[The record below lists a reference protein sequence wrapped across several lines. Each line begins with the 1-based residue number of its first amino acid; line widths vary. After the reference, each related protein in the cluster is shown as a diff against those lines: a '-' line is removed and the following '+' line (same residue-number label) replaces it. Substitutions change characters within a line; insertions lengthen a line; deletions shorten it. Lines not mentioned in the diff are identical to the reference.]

1 MLSVYAS
8 RRRIASRRRKRPSPH
23 CRRTVKRTKPVKIRD
38 KKRHFYHNGY
48 IFIVWWFFFLMT
60 LEDKLTPPSTP
71 PSVDSTAAKSRITP
85 QVSEASGS
93 YENGDIDLMDIAKK
107 MYHDQFVSIQP
118 EEYTQF
124 LAAADA
130 ESEKIRD
137 YYMDLFTWHS
147 NLLTSTRM
155 LCAKLHLKGESQEI
169 DRILS
174 SFTKSYIRQ
183 HPCNVFATQ
192 NFEKIYIVLYLIILL
207 NTALH
212 NHELANKSKISQ
224 TEYVRNTF
232 LTFVQQDAR
241 NSKSL
246 SIKQRIVIERELC
259 EFYDDLVRHELHLKD
274 LDPSQNLSTSQFQP
288 LSRQLS
294 GLSIWLTDTGRRSSY
309 AAKRISTTPLL
320 VSHYPS
326 STSLPSKSRVGFT
339 RALASDLKVYS
350 HLNGSRVSATSV
362 RNRNSLDHLRTNN
375 LNNLSNTTP
384 LSMKRSSRASIMSR
398 ESTATLHDDTLVLLM
413 ESHLNQ
419 LDLDSDAPV
428 QNVDEFNVD
437 DYQDSYDLT
446 LELQGSPYL
455 KEGLLR
461 LKIINNDQVDS
472 TSSDV
477 ESSAASTMSTSGAS
491 RFFSFFRSSPAA
503 PPPAQTGTHSLI
515 SKFVEDFVV
524 VSKGELSLYS
534 FDPKVIKKQQQ
545 KVKKFQKRSLM
556 AGLENTPENDEVGDG
571 NWLKNAACVGQYN
584 LCDTHAQLEKSLST
598 GKVIWSLTF
607 PKISKK
613 PAKKFIFEAGTKEV
627 ALEFINSCNFW
638 AAKITA
644 VPTLEESVSLIE
656 YGWTNLDHLI
666 AKKDQFKRSKDIH
679 KWEPL
684 PKGVYLSSYV
694 VDSNDSASHTGMMKQ
709 FVKTLAYHNSLKRL
723 YAEFNL
729 QKIKFMKNINSTG
742 TNYNRVVGNF
752 EAKIADY
759 KFEMKKYKSYLIILA
774 FGLQLR
780 FDLEDQD
787 HEEDELFN
795 DSDVNL
801 EGETV
806 ARDLEVVELEL
817 TKLVKFEIRRLF
829 MNMKGISRIIPT
841 YQSLRSITEM
851 AELAGKDGSRSF
863 PLVKSPKT
871 FTLANYNDT
880 ESPVNQLL
888 NTTGNSTT
896 NTNEKDFVHSYSTNT
911 IKEEEEETED
921 DHKLSIEM
929 VKTAVV
935 GKPQLVEL
943 GV

>member
-1 MLSVYAS
+1 
-8 RRRIASRRRKRPSPH
+8 
-23 CRRTVKRTKPVKIRD
+23 
-38 KKRHFYHNGY
+38 
-48 IFIVWWFFFLMT
+48 MT

-71 PSVDSTAAKSRITP
+71 PSVDSAAAKSRITP
-85 QVSEASGS
+85 PPSVASQS
-93 YENGDIDLMDIAKK
+93 YGNDDIDLMDIAKK

-137 YYMDLFTWHS
+137 YYMDLFNWHA

-183 HPCNVFATQ
+183 HPSNVFATQ

-241 NSKSL
+241 NSKPL

-259 EFYDDLVRHELHLKD
+259 EFYDDLVRHELHLKAD
-274 LDPSQNLSTSQFQP
+274 LDPGQNPAHDPASQFQP
-288 LSRQLS
+288 LSRQLL

-309 AAKRISTTPLL
+309 AGNRISTTQLL
-320 VSHYPS
+320 VSHYGAS
-326 STSLPSKSRVGFT
+326 ASLPSKSRVGFT

-350 HLNGSRVSATSV
+350 HPNGSRVSATSV
-362 RNRNSLDHLRTNN
+362 RNRNSLEQLRTNVSTVPHIPN
-375 LNNLSNTTP
+375 MSS
-384 LSMKRSSRASIMSR
+384 SMKRSSRASIMSR
-398 ESTATLHDDTLVLLM
+398 DSTATLHDDTLVLLM
-413 ESHLNQ
+413 ESHLHQ

-428 QNVDEFNVD
+428 QNVDDFNVD

-446 LELQGSPYL
+446 LELQGLPYL

-472 TSSDV
+472 TSQDV
-477 ESSAASTMSTSGAS
+477 DSLAASTMSSSGAS
-491 RFFSFFRSSPAA
+491 RFFSFFRSTPAA

-515 SKFVEDFVV
+515 NKFVEDFVV

-556 AGLENTPENDEVGDG
+556 TGFEPPETEEVGDG

-598 GKVIWSLTF
+598 GKVMWSLTF
-607 PKISKK
+607 PKVSKK
-613 PAKKFIFEAGTKEV
+613 PAKKFLFEAGTKEV

-644 VPTLEESVSLIE
+644 VPALEESVSLIE
-656 YGWTNLDHLI
+656 YGWTNLDQLI
-666 AKKDQFKRSKDIH
+666 ARKDQFKRSKDIH
-679 KWEPL
+679 KWEPV

-694 VDSNDSASHTGMMKQ
+694 VDSSDGASHTGMMKQ
-709 FVKTLAYHNSLKRL
+709 FVKTLTYHNSLKRL

-729 QKIKFMKNINSTG
+729 QKIKFMKSVNCTG
-742 TNYNRVVGNF
+742 TNYNRVVANF

-759 KFEMKKYKSYLIILA
+759 KFELKKYKSYLIILA

-801 EGETV
+801 EGATV
-806 ARDLEVVELEL
+806 ARDLDEVELEL

-851 AELAGKDGSRSF
+851 AELAGKDGGRPF

-871 FTLANYNDT
+871 FTLAHYNDT
-880 ESPVNQLL
+880 ESPVTQLL
-888 NTTGNSTT
+888 NTTGNNAS
-896 NTNEKDFVHSYSTNT
+896 NEKDFAHSYSTNT
-911 IKEEEEETED
+911 IKEEEEEADED
-921 DHKLSIEM
+921 QIEM
-929 VKTAVV
+929 AKKAIV